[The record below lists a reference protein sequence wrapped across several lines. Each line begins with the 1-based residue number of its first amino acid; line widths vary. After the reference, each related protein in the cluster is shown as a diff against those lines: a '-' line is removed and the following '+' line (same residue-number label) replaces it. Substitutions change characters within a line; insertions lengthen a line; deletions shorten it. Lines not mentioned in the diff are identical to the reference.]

1 MVGDKH
7 TDKPFFERVPSV
19 NLEDQILIVKDLEGV
34 EENAAIE
41 KILANELDKPFT
53 TGIPP
58 WRLVV
63 LPLTPSR
70 CFMAFAY
77 SHTIGDGPT
86 GVSFHK
92 SLTKAFGNL
101 TEPTS
106 SPSSVVKSSTKPLP
120 TPFDTPERLPISWS
134 FLLAPIL
141 SLVIPRFISDL
152 LGLRVGASTID
163 EGTWTATDIFFDPE
177 LFQSKVKLY
186 EIDASLLT
194 KAVQASRKHD
204 AKLTGLLQQFIAR
217 GLSKLITDPKV
228 TNFVSQTAINMR
240 SSVGVPVDEMGEFAS
255 GCYATHPR
263 SQTIGPMT
271 EHDWEVASTATRV
284 FAESASTL
292 QDQAIGLLRY
302 VPSIRKWTMGKI
314 GQRRDCSI
322 EISNIGVFD
331 TSTPASNAGED
342 CAKITKTVFAQP
354 GHVTGPPISFN
365 FTSVRGGNLVYPVT
379 WQTGALGVPLEE
391 EEKFVD
397 DLCSSLKKDFE
408 DLKA

>member
-7 TDKPFFERVPSV
+7 TDKPFYERVPAV
-19 NLEDQILIVKDLEGV
+19 NLEDQIHIVKDLEGV
-34 EENAAIE
+34 EENVAIE
-41 KILANELDKPFT
+41 KILAAELDKPFT

-63 LPLTPSR
+63 LPLGPSR
-70 CFMAFAY
+70 CFVTFAY

-92 SLTKAFGNL
+92 SLAKAFGNL
-101 TEPTS
+101 KELTS
-106 SPSSVVKSSTKPLP
+106 TPSSVVQSPGMPLP
-120 TPFDTPERLPISWS
+120 TPFDTTERLPISWT

-141 SLVIPRFISDL
+141 SLVIPRFISKL

-177 LFQSKVKLY
+177 LFESKVKLY

-194 KAVQASRKHD
+194 NAVQVSRKHN

-217 GLSKLITDPKV
+217 GLSKQITDPNV

-240 SSVGVPVDEMGEFAS
+240 NSVGVPADEMGEFAS
-255 GCYATHPR
+255 GSYATHPR
-263 SQTIGPMT
+263 SKVQGPMT
-271 EHDWEVASTATRV
+271 EQDWEVARTATRT
-284 FAESASTL
+284 FAESAVQL
-292 QDQAIGLLRY
+292 QDQPIGLLRY

-331 TSTPASNAGED
+331 SASGEGF
-342 CAKITKTVFAQP
+342 ARITKTVFAQP

-365 FTSVRGGNLVYPVT
+365 FTSVKGGNLVYTVT
-379 WQTGALGVPLEE
+379 WQTGALGVGLDE

-397 DLCSSLKKDFE
+397 DLCASFKKDFE
-408 DLKA
+408 DLQE